1 MSTELPEPA
10 RRMRR
15 EVTLAQLVFLSI
27 GGQIGSA
34 WLFAV
39 LSAAGIAGPAAIL
52 SWVIAG
58 VVFMVI
64 ALTWIELGGMLPLTG
79 TVVRYPYLTHGAFT
93 GWIIGWAAWLFAVSI
108 PAVEAVAVMTYLGSR
123 FPGLHVVEQ
132 VDGTTVLTWPEGITS
147 AIALMVVFYI
157 VNVIGIRKF
166 SVATN
171 WVTFWKIVIPV
182 ATFLLLFFALR
193 GDNFSLAGGFLPFGG
208 ASTVHAISSTG
219 IAFAFVGFRQALDF
233 GGEMKNPR
241 RDAKIA
247 IIVAIAVPTVLY
259 TLLQIA
265 FIGAIDWQDAQVR
278 PGDWAALNAS
288 TWASGPFFHAL
299 DAVGTAGFAAFGSVL
314 LVDAVLS
321 PAGAGW
327 IYLGNSARVSQALAH
342 HRAAP
347 EVFRR
352 LSPRGVPT
360 VATAFCFL
368 VGCLFFIPAPSWYQ
382 LVSFIS
388 AAGVLTFLMGSV
400 SLSSLRRTAPD
411 LPRPFRLRW
420 AALWSPASFICS
432 VLVIYWSGFTTL
444 VTLLVT
450 VFAGLPVFAAY
461 TAVRRGWIDRVVAVP
476 LSLAFLAAWV
486 WTTASGGWFLARHGA
501 RHTGWGF
508 GLYATAFTLCI
519 AVFTG
524 LLWAASSREGRRHVT
539 GGLWLLGL
547 LLALLPLSYYGEYG
561 PTGDPAVPFPLDT
574 LVIAAVTSVFYLCA
588 QASGFRTEDLDDTLA
603 AREVLDIPDHAGE
616 FGDGVPVGSGPAA
629 AAASRDAAG

>member
-1 MSTELPEPA
+1 MSDEQPEHR

-15 EVTLAQLVFLSI
+15 EVTLPQLIFLSI

-39 LSAAGIAGPAAIL
+39 LSAAGVAGPAAIL

-58 VVFMVI
+58 AVFMVI

-132 VDGTTVLTWPEGITS
+132 VDGTTMLTWPQGILS
-147 AIALMVVFYI
+147 AIALMLVFYVI
-157 VNVIGIRKF
+157 NVIGIRKF

-171 WVTFWKIVIPV
+171 WVTLWKIVVPV
-182 ATFLLLFFALR
+182 ATFLLLFLVLR
-193 GDNFSLAGGFLPFGG
+193 SDNFSPAGGFLPLGG

-233 GGEMKNPR
+233 GGEMKNPQ
-241 RDAKIA
+241 RDSKIA
-247 IIVAIAVPTVLY
+247 IVVAIAVPTVLY

-265 FIGAIDWQDAQVR
+265 FIGAIDWQDAGVT
-278 PGDWAALNAS
+278 PGDWTALNS
-288 TWASGPFFHAL
+288 SGWASGPFFHAL
-299 DAVGTAGFAAFGSVL
+299 DAVGTAGFAAFGTVL
-314 LVDAVLS
+314 LIDAVLS

-360 VATAFCFL
+360 IATFCCFL

-388 AAGVLTFLMGSV
+388 AAGVLTFLMGSA

-420 AALWSPASFICS
+420 AALWSPASFVCS

-461 TAVRRGWIDRVVAVP
+461 TAVRRGWVETAVAVP
-476 LSLAFLAAWV
+476 LSAAFLVAWV
-486 WTTASGGWFLARHGA
+486 WITASGGWFLAAHGGG
-501 RHTGWGF
+501 HHGWGF
-508 GLYATAFTLCI
+508 GLYAGAFALCVAAFT
-519 AVFTG
+519 AV
-524 LLWAASSREGRRHVT
+524 LWAASSPEGRRHVV
-539 GGLWLLGL
+539 GGIWLLGL

-561 PTGDPAVPFPLDT
+561 PTGEHSIPFPADT
-574 LVIAAVTSVFYLCA
+574 LVIAAVSYLFFLWA
-588 QASGFRTEDLDDTLA
+588 QASGFRTEDLDELLT
-603 AREVLDIPDHAGE
+603 ARQEDRPQEAVRVNSVIIGLE
-616 FGDGVPVGSGPAA
+616 
-629 AAASRDAAG
+629 